1 FRSKYPPIEANE
13 TGFMKPLDSDI
24 HTIYW
29 EESGNPQGKPVV
41 VLHGGPGGGCPPSY
55 RQYFDAQRYRIIM
68 FDQRGAGKSTPLA
81 ELRENT
87 TWHLIRDMEQLR
99 EQLNVE
105 KWVVFGGSWGSTLS
119 LAYAETHPDHV
130 TALVLRGIFLCR
142 CEGTSWIFPYAHEKF
157 AQHIPAVERGDL
169 VSAYHRRVT
178 CDDPETRLA
187 ASMEWTGWEMW
198 VSNLIVD
205 EKKVEE
211 GEDPDFAES
220 FARIETH
227 YFTHCGFFHKENQL
241 IEDVDKIRDIP
252 ATIVQGRYDV
262 VCPIKSCWELHTA
275 CAQPALSRFRT
286 ADSGHS
292 MSEAGITSELIKA
305 EPPSFPPLCSRA
317 TAQCSRGASALELT
331 GDRHVLRTLIQHLE
345 DL

>member
-1 FRSKYPPIEANE
+1 MNPCVCVTQTYLLTHSRTHTHEPYYHTAVFHTPPYTGFRSKYPPIEANE

-142 CEGTSWIFPYAHEKF
+142 CVCSPLEHMLRLEYMHLRLLPPPRSPACPALTARASCARSYQEIQFMYQAPEWEPRSRAPAYVRV
-157 AQHIPAVERGDL
+157 QH
-169 VSAYHRRVT
+169 VSASPVGGHQLDLPVRAREVCTTHPRRRARR
-178 CDDPETRLA
+178 PRERLPP
-187 ASMEWTGWEMW
+187 ASHMRRPRDAPRRLDG
-198 VSNLIVD
+198 VD
-205 EKKVEE
+205 RLGDVGVK
-211 GEDPDFAES
+211 PD
-220 FARIETH
+220 R
-227 YFTHCGFFHKENQL
+227 
-241 IEDVDKIRDIP
+241 
-252 ATIVQGRYDV
+252 
-262 VCPIKSCWELHTA
+262 
-275 CAQPALSRFRT
+275 
-286 ADSGHS
+286 
-292 MSEAGITSELIKA
+292 
-305 EPPSFPPLCSRA
+305 
-317 TAQCSRGASALELT
+317 
-331 GDRHVLRTLIQHLE
+331 
-345 DL
+345 

>member
-1 FRSKYPPIEANE
+1 
-13 TGFMKPLDSDI
+13 MKPLDSDI

-142 CEGTSWIFPYAHEKF
+142 CVMLPPGTYAT
-157 AQHIPAVERGDL
+157 ASVYAPPPPA
-169 VSAYHRRVT
+169 SAPLARLPRSHRPCLLRPQLPRDTVHVPGARVGASFT
-178 CDDPETRLA
+178 GASVCARPTRFGLA
-187 ASMEWTGWEMW
+187 
-198 VSNLIVD
+198 
-205 EKKVEE
+205 
-211 GEDPDFAES
+211 
-220 FARIETH
+220 
-227 YFTHCGFFHKENQL
+227 
-241 IEDVDKIRDIP
+241 
-252 ATIVQGRYDV
+252 GRRAPV
-262 VCPIKSCWELHTA
+262 GSSRTRTKSLHNTS
-275 CAQPALSRFRT
+275 PPS
-286 ADSGHS
+286 
-292 MSEAGITSELIKA
+292 SEATS
-305 EPPSFPPLCSRA
+305 
-317 TAQCSRGASALELT
+317 
-331 GDRHVLRTLIQHLE
+331 
-345 DL
+345 

>member
-1 FRSKYPPIEANE
+1 
-13 TGFMKPLDSDI
+13 MKPLDSDI

-142 CEGTSWIFPYAHEKF
+142 CVYAPPWNICYGLSICTSASCLR
-157 AQHIPAVERGDL
+157 PARPPAPLSPPVPPAPAATKRSSSCTRRQSGSL
-169 VSAYHRRVT
+169 VHGRQRMCASNTFRPRR
-178 CDDPETRLA
+178 
-187 ASMEWTGWEMW
+187 
-198 VSNLIVD
+198 
-205 EKKVEE
+205 
-211 GEDPDFAES
+211 
-220 FARIETH
+220 
-227 YFTHCGFFHKENQL
+227 
-241 IEDVDKIRDIP
+241 
-252 ATIVQGRYDV
+252 
-262 VCPIKSCWELHTA
+262 
-275 CAQPALSRFRT
+275 
-286 ADSGHS
+286 
-292 MSEAGITSELIKA
+292 
-305 EPPSFPPLCSRA
+305 
-317 TAQCSRGASALELT
+317 
-331 GDRHVLRTLIQHLE
+331 
-345 DL
+345 